1 MTHEITNVGGVV
13 YGRGLPAGLGRS
25 RGCEAWE
32 GAVEVSKL
40 DAAPGGQGETFFV
53 ALRVADFETLA
64 SLQLSRAQALRLV
77 SALAAVLAE

>member
-1 MTHEITNVGGVV
+1 MTHEIKDVGGVV

-25 RGCEAWE
+25 RGCEAWD
-32 GAVEVSKL
+32 GAAEVSRL
-40 DAAPGGQGETFFV
+40 APTVDGLGETFFV